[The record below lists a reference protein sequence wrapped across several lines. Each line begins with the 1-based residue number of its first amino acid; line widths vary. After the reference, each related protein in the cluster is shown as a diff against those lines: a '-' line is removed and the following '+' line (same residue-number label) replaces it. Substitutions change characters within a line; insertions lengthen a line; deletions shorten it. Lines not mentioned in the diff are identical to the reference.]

1 MKLSRRYLLSV
12 TLVLSLITIISLL
25 LNTYF
30 LNKFYLYEERKT
42 LKTVTTLLLTDK
54 DNTLSHISQLEQD
67 NSVIITQV
75 DYIQDNNILN
85 DRIRASLLD
94 RGIALTKYWLWEED
108 QKDISNREQVSRLY
122 PQPKLSYSIFVSYL
136 LLDSTLINIVKIIPA
151 TGLTVELVNR
161 LNIIVFSGAV
171 MLSACIL
178 YVLTKRILRPLN
190 EIGKVAQDISGG
202 NFHTV
207 DIHTKDELETLA
219 EHINAMSKSLES
231 QQKALEDKNKAMEQ
245 LLSDVSHDL
254 KTPVT
259 LIKTYATGIQDGLDD
274 GTFLTTITEQAD
286 RINTILVKLLDI
298 SKMEHQ
304 QPEIET
310 VPLSQLTEEMVK
322 KFAPLAASKNKKIV
336 YEGEKDLIVYS
347 NRQDIELIL
356 SNLMLNALLYSSGTT
371 CTLQLRE
378 EKDYTTVLQIS
389 NLTQDLQQEDIEK
402 LWQPFFRKDSS
413 RSNNHN
419 SSGLGLSLAKAAATR
434 NDIELFAELKD
445 SLITF
450 TLKLP

>member
-1 MKLSRRYLLSV
+1 MKLSQRYLFSV
-12 TLVLSLITIISLL
+12 TTVLVLVTIASLTI
-25 LNTYF
+25 NTYF
-30 LNKFYLYEERKT
+30 LNKFYLYEERES
-42 LKTVTTLLLTDK
+42 LKSVCDTLLEDSL
-54 DNTLSHISQLEQD
+54 HIDSLIPQLEHN
-67 NSVIITQV
+67 NSVIITRV
-75 DYIQDNNILN
+75 DYTDNNDLLN
-85 DRIRASLLD
+85 DRIKASLLD

-108 QKDISNREQVSRLY
+108 HVAIDQGKKVSRLY

-136 LLDSTLINIVKIIPA
+136 LLDSTLINVVKIIPA

-161 LNIIVFSGAV
+161 LNIIVFSGALI
-171 MLSACIL
+171 LSACIL

-190 EIGKVAQDISGG
+190 EIGKAAQDISRG

-219 EHINAMSKSLES
+219 DHINVMSQSLAN
-231 QQKALEDKNKAMEQ
+231 QQRALEDKNKAMEQ
-245 LLSDVSHDL
+245 LLSNVSHDI

-310 VPLSQLTEEMVK
+310 VPLSQLTEEIVK
-322 KFAPLAASKNKKIV
+322 QFAPLAESKNKKIV
-336 YEGEKDLIVYS
+336 YEGAKDLIVYS

-434 NDIELFAELKD
+434 NGIELFAELKD